1 MNPLIFIAGAIV
13 ASHGGE
19 ALPSTQE
26 RSTLIDWLGDASA
39 SDEPVGDPSRDAFL
53 EGLVFEGCRLTL
65 EATLW
70 SVPLSLELQFGA
82 PVAQIVTNRHLE
94 NDGQWVEYE
103 QIPRRPDRPESYLSY
118 RYPVFSGRVVSGYDL
133 DLPNAAQRR
142 GSMHAVG
149 HGGVDLVAEMK
160 APIEMIRLEHQV
172 DDAEVL
178 YVGPLYGETIVTR
191 HTIREGGA
199 ERDYLLVFGHLDHA
213 ARDVRRG
220 ERLDEGALVGFV
232 GNSDSPELV
241 HLHLEARRVRE
252 GVDARKLPGPSLN
265 AREYSVVDDPRN
277 VLPTS
282 LTLED
287 TATCDLHPTRRDP
300 RYRLAEALRLSLPG
314 QP

>member
-1 MNPLIFIAGAIV
+1 MNPFIVVAGAIV

-19 ALPSTQE
+19 ALLLTQEPSTPTE
-26 RSTLIDWLGDASA
+26 WLGEASA
-39 SDEPVGDPSRDAFL
+39 SDETVGAFSSDSFL
-53 EGLVFEGCRLTL
+53 EGLVFEGCRLML
-65 EATLW
+65 DATLW
-70 SVPLSLELQFGA
+70 SVPLSLELKFGA
-82 PVAQIVTNRHLE
+82 PVAQIVMNRHLE

-103 QIPRRPDRPESYLSY
+103 QIPRRPDRPASYLSY
-118 RYPVFSGRVVSGYDL
+118 RYPVFNGRVVSGYDL
-133 DLPNAAQRR
+133 DLSNGAQRR

-160 APIEMIRLEHQV
+160 TPIEMIRLEHQV
-172 DDAEVL
+172 DEAEVL

-232 GNSDSPELV
+232 GNTDSPELV

-265 AREYSVVDDPRN
+265 AREYSIVDDPRN

-282 LTLED
+282 VTLRD
-287 TATCDLHPTRRDP
+287 TATCELQPTRRDP